1 MPARGGRGSCR
12 CRSGRRRCSWT
23 GMRTWREVTTLEG
36 RRGVAAL
43 GHRPRTQRHQR
54 LIGVGDE
61 EEDAEKGKGLER
73 GVGA

>member
-1 MPARGGRGSCR
+1 
-12 CRSGRRRCSWT
+12 
-23 GMRTWREVTTLEG
+23 MRTWREVTTLEG

-61 EEDAEKGKGLER
+61 EEDAEEGKGLER